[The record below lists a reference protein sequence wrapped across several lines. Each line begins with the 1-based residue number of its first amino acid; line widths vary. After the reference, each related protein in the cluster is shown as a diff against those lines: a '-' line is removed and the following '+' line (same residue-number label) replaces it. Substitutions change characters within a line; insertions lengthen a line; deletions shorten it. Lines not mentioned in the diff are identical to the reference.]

1 MNWDVIEGNWQ
12 QYKGRVK
19 AQWGKLT
26 DEHITEVAGKREELL
41 GKIQESYGIGHEE
54 AEKQMA
60 AFQKFLKESRPT

>member
-12 QYKGRVK
+12 QYKGGVK

-26 DEHITEVAGKREELL
+26 DEHITEVAGKREQLL

-54 AEKQMA
+54 AEKQMV
-60 AFQKFLKESRPT
+60 AFQKFLKESRPM